1 MRKQII
7 TISVE
12 KEVNVVEEFCSLP
25 SDYEDGFDGY
35 AQDLC
40 DEQKKENPNKNY
52 AYELDESKFDDMS
65 GETIGY
71 IYEVEKW
78 KIETR

>member
-1 MRKQII
+1 MSKQWI
-7 TISVE
+7 TITEE

-25 SDYEDGFDGY
+25 NDYENGFDGY

-40 DEQKKENPNKNY
+40 DEHKKENPNKNY

-71 IYEVEKW
+71 IYEVEK
-78 KIETR
+78 